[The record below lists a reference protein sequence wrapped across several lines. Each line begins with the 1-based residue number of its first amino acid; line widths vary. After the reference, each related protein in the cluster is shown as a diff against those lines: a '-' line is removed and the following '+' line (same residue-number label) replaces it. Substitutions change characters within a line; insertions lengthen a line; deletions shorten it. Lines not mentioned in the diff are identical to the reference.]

1 MVKRAVAIAVFLLAL
16 SLTAFAN
23 SVALTEP
30 GDNTAVGVEYHR
42 GKDHKPCKPVP
53 EPASVLLFG
62 SGLLLGGR
70 FLKRRFSGC

>member
-23 SVALTEP
+23 SIALTEP
-30 GDNTAVGVEYHR
+30 HDNTAVGIDYHR
-42 GKDHKPCKPVP
+42 GKDHKPCKAVP